1 MRIGYRRVS
10 TTDQNLDA
18 HRDALQAAGCAEV
31 LVDRASGKLARRPE
45 LDKALL
51 VARDGDQPV
60 VTKLDR
66 LGWSL
71 EHLIVLSRD
80 LQEGASTWW

>member
-1 MRIGYRRVS
+1 MRIANRRVS

-31 LVDRASGKLARRPE
+31 LVDR
-45 LDKALL
+45 
-51 VARDGDQPV
+51 
-60 VTKLDR
+60 
-66 LGWSL
+66 LGRSL